1 MARCK
6 GTNPEN
12 KRPTPRQL
20 ALLKNLSMGCS
31 ITEAARKAGY
41 SEKWPGQAGYQAL
54 QNLKVKM
61 PELLDRLGLNEA
73 MLIEKHLKPLL
84 RAQTTKFF
92 QHDGKV
98 RDKRVVAANEIR
110 LQALD
115 MAFRLRGSYAPKGA
129 QPAEQ
134 RGVTV
139 IVLDVPRPNRSA
151 IPINPGTPNEGNREE
166 RLAVGT
172 PAPGGP
178 AEAGTCTRLSPGEDL
193 PAKKRSRVA
202 QKPLRAFP
210 KAVTVGSPLF
220 RLRRLPGITRKV
232 G

>member
-1 MARCK
+1 MPVPK
-6 GTNPEN
+6 HKTNRES

-31 ITEAARKAGY
+31 ITDAARKAGY
-41 SEKWPGQAGYQAL
+41 SKKWPGQAGFQAL
-54 QNLKVKM
+54 QSLKVKM
-61 PELLDRLGLNEA
+61 PELLNGLGLNDA

-92 QHDGKV
+92 QHQGKV
-98 RDKRVVAANEIR
+98 RDKRVVAANEVR

-139 IVLDVPRPNRSA
+139 IVLDVPRPNRPA
-151 IPINPGTPNEGNREE
+151 IPINPATPNEGNREE
-166 RLAVGT
+166 RLALGT
-172 PAPGGP
+172 PAHEGP
-178 AEAGTCTRLSPGEDL
+178 AEAGTCQRLRPGEDL
-193 PAKKRSRVA
+193 PAKNRSSPA
-202 QKPLRAFP
+202 QKPLR
-210 KAVTVGSPLF
+210 GLS
-220 RLRRLPGITRKV
+220 
-232 G
+232 

>member
-1 MARCK
+1 MAGRK
-6 GTNPEN
+6 DKTNPKN

-31 ITEAARKAGY
+31 ITDAARKAGY
-41 SEKWPGQAGYQAL
+41 SKKWPGQAGFQAL
-54 QNLKVKM
+54 QSLKVKM
-61 PELLDRLGLNEA
+61 PELLNGLGLNDA

-92 QHDGKV
+92 QHQGKV
-98 RDKRVVAANEIR
+98 RDKRVVAANEVR

-151 IPINPGTPNEGNREE
+151 IPINPGVQNDGNHDE
-166 RLAVGT
+166 RLALGT

-178 AEAGTCTRLSPGEDL
+178 VKSGTCQRLSPGEDP
-193 PAKKRSRVA
+193 PAKTRSRPA
-202 QKPLRAFP
+202 QKLLR
-210 KAVTVGSPLF
+210 GHS
-220 RLRRLPGITRKV
+220 
-232 G
+232 